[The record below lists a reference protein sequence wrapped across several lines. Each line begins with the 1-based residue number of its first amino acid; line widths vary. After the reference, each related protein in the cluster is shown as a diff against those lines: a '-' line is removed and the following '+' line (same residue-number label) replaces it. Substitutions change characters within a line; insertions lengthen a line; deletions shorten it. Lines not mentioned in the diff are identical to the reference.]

1 MTDADGSDDPDD
13 PGDHHDNRADDPD
26 DPGGRHASQDSPE
39 AVTFEPIGVVHTPFE
54 TTSDAPRQG
63 FVDDAAGTIELD
75 DAYAPGLAGVRAGD
89 RAVVLWYAD
98 SGDRV
103 VELGDGRGVFGTRA
117 PARPN
122 PVCVTTV
129 EVLAVEGTR
138 LHVRGVDM
146 RDGTPV
152 LDLKRALDPERDG
165 RKRPPE

>member
-1 MTDADGSDDPDD
+1 MTDIDDSVDDPDARDDD
-13 PGDHHDNRADDPD
+13 PGD
-26 DPGGRHASQDSPE
+26 RHANQDGPA

-75 DAYAPGLAGVRAGD
+75 DAYAPGLAGVGAGD
-89 RAVVLWYAD
+89 RAVVVWYAD
-98 SGDRV
+98 GSDRV

-122 PVCVTTV
+122 PICVTTV

-138 LHVRGVDM
+138 LRVRGVDM

-152 LDLKRALDPERDG
+152 LDLKRALDPERER
-165 RKRPPE
+165 RKRPPGE